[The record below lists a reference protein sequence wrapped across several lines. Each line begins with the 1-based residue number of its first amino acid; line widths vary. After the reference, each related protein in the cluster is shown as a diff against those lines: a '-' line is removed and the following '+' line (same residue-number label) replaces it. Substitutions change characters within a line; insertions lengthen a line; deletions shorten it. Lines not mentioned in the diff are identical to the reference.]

1 MVKQEK
7 FISYIRVSTQ
17 KQGKSGLGLEAQR
30 MAVEAFLR
38 NNTCTNKSK
47 SGGRDQAAPGHI
59 HPLKEYIEIET
70 GKRNDRPKLAEAIA
84 ACRAYKAKLIIA
96 KLDRLSRNAHFLLGL
111 QEAGVEFVAVDI
123 PFANRLT
130 VGIMALMAEHEG
142 QMISERTKA
151 ALAAAKKR
159 GVRLGGDRG
168 VIPTKKSHALAIKAI
183 QERAQARASDLAPII
198 KELQQA
204 GKVTLRELA
213 KGLNDA
219 GIPTPREEGEWSA
232 KQVQRVLNRF

>member
-1 MVKQEK
+1 M
-7 FISYIRVSTQ
+7 
-17 KQGKSGLGLEAQR
+17 GL
-30 MAVEAFLR
+30 
-38 NNTCTNKSK
+38 
-47 SGGRDQAAPGHI
+47 I
-59 HPLKEYIEIET
+59 KEYVEVET

-84 ACRAYKAKLIIA
+84 ACKAYKAKLIIA

-111 QEAGVEFVAVDI
+111 EKAGVEFVAADM
-123 PFANRLT
+123 PFATRLSI
-130 VGIMALMAEHEG
+130 GIMALMAEYEG

-183 QERAQARASDLAPII
+183 QERARARASDLAPII
-198 KELQQA
+198 KELQA